1 MHKRQINYVSDKL
14 GCTFCF
20 VISQALVSAHVQQ
33 TSRAAKP
40 QISSGA
46 PYLEV
51 VDIVFFS
58 ADYASL
64 GCI

>member
-1 MHKRQINYVSDKL
+1 MAIKL
-14 GCTFCF
+14 N
-20 VISQALVSAHVQQ
+20 
-33 TSRAAKP
+33 
-40 QISSGA
+40 ISSTSPKICLKFTLTLVGLRNPKFPPKFKA
-46 PYLEV
+46 